1 MRHSKSLNK
10 LYYDIVLKEDIDER
24 PFFIM
29 QYDDGYIVFQ
39 DRYHIIKKFKNF
51 DVARMYVNQKYYNPQ
66 TIIINFKKRD

>member
-51 DVARMYVNQKYYNPQ
+51 NIARMYVNQKYYNPHI
-66 TIIINFKKRD
+66 IIINFKK

>member
-29 QYDDGYIVFQ
+29 QYDDVYIVFQ

-51 DVARMYVNQKYYNPQ
+51 DIARMYVNQKYYNP
-66 TIIINFKKRD
+66 

>member
-51 DVARMYVNQKYYNPQ
+51 DIAMMYVNQKYYNPQ